1 MFNFFKSKK
10 KKLTLVLSGGAARGI
25 AHVGVIKAFEECEF
39 PIDCIQGSSVGSI
52 VGAFYAA
59 GVSISEIEKIVHNIK
74 IADFIKI
81 KLSMK
86 ALFSSEA
93 IERFIKDKIGDIDF
107 TSCKI
112 PLVIVA
118 TDLRTGNKKWF
129 TPKMNQTVSL
139 ATAARASSSIPGVFS
154 PTVIGE
160 NHYVDGSISCHLPLH
175 KEFKHDIVIGSNV
188 VPNIPL
194 DRVPNAMYSLV
205 DRSIDYM
212 LLAVSKSMESK
223 FNVLLHP
230 VIENIGSIDI
240 KSRNKLIQFGYNSV
254 MDRQKEIE
262 ALL

>member
-10 KKLTLVLSGGAARGI
+10 KKTTLVLSGGAARGI
-25 AHVGVIKAFEECEF
+25 AHVGVIKALEECAF

-52 VGAFYAA
+52 VGAFYAS
-59 GVSISEIEKIVHNIK
+59 GISIKEIENIVHNIK
-74 IADFIKI
+74 IADFIKV

-93 IERFIKDKIGDIDF
+93 IERFVRGKIGDISFND
-107 TSCKI
+107 CKI

-118 TDLRTGNKKWF
+118 TDLKTGNKKWF
-129 TPKMNQTVSL
+129 TPEDNQTVSL
-139 ATAARASSSIPGVFS
+139 AVAARASSSIPGVFS
-154 PTVIGE
+154 PTVIGD

-175 KEFKHDIVIGSNV
+175 DKFKHDIIIGSNV
-188 VPNIPL
+188 VPNVTL
-194 DRVPNAMYSLV
+194 DKVPNAMYSLV

-212 LLAVSKSMESK
+212 LLAVSKSMARE

-254 MDRQKEIE
+254 MSRRKEIE

>member
-1 MFNFFKSKK
+1 VFNFLKSKK
-10 KKLTLVLSGGAARGI
+10 KKVTLVLSGGAARGI
-25 AHVGVIKAFEECEF
+25 AHVGVIKAFEQCAF

-59 GVSISEIEKIVHNIK
+59 GIPISEIEKIVHNIK

-93 IERFIKDKIGDIDF
+93 IERFIIGKIGDIGFDA
-107 TSCKI
+107 CKI

-118 TDLRTGNKKWF
+118 TDLKTGNKKWF
-129 TPKMNQTVSL
+129 TPEDNDSVSL

-154 PTVIGE
+154 PTIIGD
-160 NHYVDGSISCHLPLH
+160 NHYLDGSISCHLPLH
-175 KEFKHDIVIGSNV
+175 SAFKHDIVIGSNV
-188 VPNIPL
+188 VPNLKL
-194 DRVPNAMYSLV
+194 DRVPKSLYSLV

-212 LLAVSKSMESK
+212 LLSVSKSMASK

-254 MDRQKEIE
+254 MQRRKEIE
-262 ALL
+262 ELL